1 MEMKKHCPVIDTVK
15 TGRNIKRIMQEKGL
29 SVKDIRSFLELGS
42 SQSVYHWL
50 EGKSLP
56 TVDNLYALSDI
67 LGLPV
72 DALLCG
78 NRKAV
83 YASFPIDNRARHIYA
98 YYERIYKKQAG

>member
-1 MEMKKHCPVIDTVK
+1 MEMKKHCPVIDPVR
-15 TGRNIKRIMQEKGL
+15 TGRNIKRIMQAKGL

-56 TVDNLYALSDI
+56 TVDNLYALSEI

-83 YASFPIDNRARHIYA
+83 FAAFLINTRSRHIYA